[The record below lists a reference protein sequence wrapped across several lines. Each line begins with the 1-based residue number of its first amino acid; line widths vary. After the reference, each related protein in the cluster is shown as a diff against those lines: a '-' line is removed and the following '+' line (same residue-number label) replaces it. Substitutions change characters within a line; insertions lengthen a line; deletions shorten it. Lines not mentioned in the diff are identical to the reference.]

1 MYPASFLD
9 VPNKDRRP
17 MTDVETKNFSSAIM
31 ADMNEIK
38 PGDFTALEGTM
49 PYATIVARLKAA
61 GVDLTFGALLAMV
74 SWSDGRPGD
83 LVMWGYTA
91 SHIARTHNKTLI
103 SCNDMVDAFPMGIPN
118 HAAREKIWE
127 AQKVPVDK
135 QEPGMSDN
143 YLDILAFW
151 S

>member
-9 VPNKDRRP
+9 VPNDERRP
-17 MTDVETKNFSSAIM
+17 MTETETRNFFSAIM
-31 ADMNEIK
+31 ADMNGAE
-38 PGDFTALEGTM
+38 PGDFSVIEGTM

-61 GVDLTFGALLAMV
+61 GVDLTRGALLAMV

-91 SHIARTHNKTLI
+91 SQIARTSNKKLI
-103 SCNDMVDAFPMGIPN
+103 TCNDMVEAFPFGIPN
-118 HAAREKIWE
+118 DAAREKIWD

-135 QEPGMSDN
+135 HESGMSDN

>member
-9 VPNKDRRP
+9 VSPSDRRP
-17 MTDVETKNFSSAIM
+17 MTEEESRNFMSAIM

-38 PGDFTALEGTM
+38 PGDFSALEGTM
-49 PYATIVARLKAA
+49 PYATIVARLKVA
-61 GVDLTFGALLAMV
+61 GVDLTVGALLAMV
-74 SWSDGRPGD
+74 SWSSGSPGD

-103 SCNDMVDAFPMGIPN
+103 SCNDMVEAFPFGIPTEE
-118 HAAREKIWE
+118 AREKIWD

-135 QEPGMSDN
+135 HESCMSDN
-143 YLDILAFW
+143 YLDILTLW